1 MKNLTALDTIL
12 AFRSLHLAISRKNP
26 LAAVIIDDFHRSYK
40 LMLADGTVNE
50 ILNVDWLAT
59 DFGQAGNLN
68 VVLRPGVS
76 LDDLSA
82 PTGTESVYALEDS
95 EYQYMRNRNLDS
107 SRVNYQVDGESY
119 SSLQTALDSVFG
131 KDTVC
136 KHKNFTSQFDCS
148 DLFKKR

>member
-1 MKNLTALDTIL
+1 
-12 AFRSLHLAISRKNP
+12 
-26 LAAVIIDDFHRSYK
+26 
-40 LMLADGTVNE
+40 
-50 ILNVDWLAT
+50 
-59 DFGQAGNLN
+59 